1 MERDPSALDLL
12 GEEAHAEEWAG
23 KASCLRRPVP
33 KPRLPLRTEVIT
45 MESKQWTVQIFI
57 TEDGDD
63 THARAVLTTGET
75 STVTGQ
81 GTARRNPVD
90 RPIPEIG
97 DELAASRALDDL
109 AVRLHDVASDDIV
122 HLAGPVEA

>member
-1 MERDPSALDLL
+1 
-12 GEEAHAEEWAG
+12 
-23 KASCLRRPVP
+23 
-33 KPRLPLRTEVIT
+33 